1 MTDQVLSKH
10 TASLSAKTARKVNWD
25 KITQEVSHQGLR
37 TLRGPEDHAYPEG
50 YPEKVT
56 DVFVASKTAFAE
68 TLAPLRKQV
77 QITLWIVLPALALS
91 VAGGSLLAAWKEP
104 LGGGALTSG
113 ALAALFVFLNRA
125 WRLGR
130 DQAILELVPATYETL
145 FRLCKSPQ
153 QYGVVFE
160 AFLDEMVAMRKNLR
174 GAAPRLPEDR
184 GQVPTKPT

>member
-1 MTDQVLSKH
+1 MTNLAPDKPG
-10 TASLSAKTARKVNWD
+10 AALSAATARKVNWD
-25 KITQEVSHQGLR
+25 KVAQEVTQQGLQASR
-37 TLRGPEDHAYPEG
+37 STESYVYPEG

-56 DVFVASKTAFAE
+56 EVFQASKVAFAE

-91 VAGGSLLAAWKEP
+91 IAGGAILAAWKEP
-104 LGGGALTSG
+104 VSGGALTSG

-130 DQAILELVPATYETL
+130 DQAVLELVPATYETL

-153 QYGVVFE
+153 QYEVVFE
-160 AFLDEMVAMRKNLR
+160 AFLDEMVTMRRNLR
-174 GAAPRLPEDR
+174 GGTPRLPPNRDHVAPE
-184 GQVPTKPT
+184 TT